1 MVFEKTKLIHEDLTY
16 KIIGCAFEV
25 HKELGPGFL
34 ESAYE
39 AAMLIE
45 LKNQGLGAISQKRFP
60 LFYKGVRIKDY
71 SCDLAVDEK
80 VILELKALKRIGDIE
95 RAQTLNYLKV
105 TGLKVGLILNFGE
118 KSLKHERLVL

>member
-1 MVFEKTKLIHEDLTY
+1 MVLGKTKLIHEDLTY

-25 HKELGPGFL
+25 HKELGPRFL
-34 ESAYE
+34 EAAYE
-39 AAMLIE
+39 EAMLIE
-45 LKNQGLGAISQKRFP
+45 LKQQKLNAISQKSFP

-71 SCDLAVDEK
+71 VCDLVVDDK
-80 VILELKALKRIGDIE
+80 MILELKALKKIGDIE

>member
-45 LKNQGLGAISQKRFP
+45 LKNQGLGAISQKKVPTLLQRSSN
-60 LFYKGVRIKDY
+60 KG
-71 SCDLAVDEK
+71 L
-80 VILELKALKRIGDIE
+80 LL
-95 RAQTLNYLKV
+95 
-105 TGLKVGLILNFGE
+105 
-118 KSLKHERLVL
+118 